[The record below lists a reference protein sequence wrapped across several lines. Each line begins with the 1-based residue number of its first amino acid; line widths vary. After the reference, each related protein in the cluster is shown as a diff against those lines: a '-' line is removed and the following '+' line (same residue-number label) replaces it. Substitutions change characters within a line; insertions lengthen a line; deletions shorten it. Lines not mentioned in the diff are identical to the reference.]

1 MQLQEILTLC
11 NISDSALDKILA
23 HDRWKVEQQFAH
35 EKWIAEL
42 NASTKGSNKPKIITS
57 QNLSEDDVL
66 VNELTGYGELDNTHI
81 GKLSK
86 TPIWAASE
94 NKAMDVFYEW
104 KKAIVDIDD
113 LPKKDISDSRI
124 KKLLTTFLWSNSLA
138 QRYAFWPEGKD
149 MHYIDAAKRE
159 IKQKLQSYANV
170 TIVRGYDAFK
180 KFWKEINADTNVEFN
195 SSFIGSILDNAYEE
209 TLKKEKQEKKADLF
223 KSPLF
228 HEMSQKFPKIC
239 LKELKTQMVAKRGDF
254 MSAILAIE
262 LKNFS
267 KNIPEEY
274 KELYT
279 QETWENSYF
288 KYVRKYDETWRNTYK
303 DFYLT
308 IRKEHEKW
316 KKELT
321 S

>member
-11 NISDSALDKILA
+11 NVPEASLEKILA
-23 HDRWKVEQQFAH
+23 HDRWRLEQQFAH

-42 NASTKGSNKPKIITS
+42 NVSLKGCSRPKIITS

-86 TPIWAASE
+86 TPVWGASE
-94 NKAMDVFYEW
+94 NKATDIFYEW
-104 KKAIVDIDD
+104 KKSIVDIDD

-138 QRYAFWPEGKD
+138 QRHAFWPEGKD
-149 MHYIDAAKRE
+149 MHYIDASKRE

-180 KFWKEINADTNVEFN
+180 KFWREINSDTNVEFN

-209 TLKKEKQEKKADLF
+209 TLKKEKQEKKADLLR
-223 KSPLF
+223 SPLF
-228 HEMSQKFPKIC
+228 CEMSRQFPNISLRD
-239 LKELKTQMVAKRGDF
+239 LKDQMIAKRGDF

-267 KNIPEEY
+267 KTVPEEY

-279 QETWENSYF
+279 QETWGNSYF
-288 KYVRKYDETWRNTYK
+288 KHVRKYDETWRNTYK
-303 DFYLT
+303 DFYLA